1 MSHKK
6 LDNDYF
12 LEQIVRYGYFAEQF
26 PDCFSSDDFASHLGV
41 LSKTVAATK
50 AEAGKSRKNT
60 TVPTTLSM
68 YKNDISRRMLSLP
81 NPEAFLRLAKYMQ
94 AHWEEVLQFAY
105 SRNSLSPITCINRY
119 DGGSD
124 EIINCE
130 NYYTPMQSTV

>member
-6 LDNDYF
+6 LDKDNF

-68 YKNDISRRMLSLP
+68 YKNDIRNALVWGAQGIYS
-81 NPEAFLRLAKYMQ
+81 KYEYLETIFFDAILHEDVQ
-94 AHWEEVLQFAY
+94 DTEQKAGEKNGQYEKIGDYKVK
-105 SRNSLSPITCINRY
+105 
-119 DGGSD
+119 D
-124 EIINCE
+124 
-130 NYYTPMQSTV
+130 YTERPHEYVK